1 MLKLSSLIEIYVSL
15 EHGPGKGFNKSNR
28 DQELLFWGGC
38 RFPFLWQGV
47 YVASICFNDH
57 L

>member
-1 MLKLSSLIEIYVSL
+1 MLTLSSLIEIYVSL
-15 EHGPGKGFNKSNR
+15 EYGPGKGFNKSNR
-28 DQELLFWGGC
+28 NQELLFWGGC